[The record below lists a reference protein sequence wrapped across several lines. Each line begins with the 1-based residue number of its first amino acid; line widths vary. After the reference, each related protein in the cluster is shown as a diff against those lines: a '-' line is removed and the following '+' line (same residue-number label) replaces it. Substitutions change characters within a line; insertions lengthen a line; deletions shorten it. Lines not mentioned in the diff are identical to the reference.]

1 MRVGGLIF
9 LIANF
14 DNTFTIC
21 YNNNKDNKGI
31 VMTKV
36 IGIRDLVRNAS
47 LLEEYD
53 YVEIEDKRTH
63 EYKGLFISPKYAQE
77 MKQILDEKLAK
88 EKEEKL
94 NRLKKFIGSNKVQ
107 DRFNDLSSSEIRR
120 KVAGEKYSDK

>member
-1 MRVGGLIF
+1 MRVGGLLF

-14 DNTFTIC
+14 DNTSATC
-21 YNNNKDNKGI
+21 YNNSKDNKGV

-77 MKQILDEKLAK
+77 MKQILDE
-88 EKEEKL
+88 
-94 NRLKKFIGSNKVQ
+94 
-107 DRFNDLSSSEIRR
+107 
-120 KVAGEKYSDK
+120 

>member
-1 MRVGGLIF
+1 
-9 LIANF
+9 
-14 DNTFTIC
+14 
-21 YNNNKDNKGI
+21 
-31 VMTKV
+31 MTKV

-94 NRLKKFIGSNKVQ
+94 NRFKKFIGSNKVQ

-120 KVAGEKYSDK
+120 KIAREKYSDK

>member
-1 MRVGGLIF
+1 
-9 LIANF
+9 
-14 DNTFTIC
+14 
-21 YNNNKDNKGI
+21 
-31 VMTKV
+31 MTKV

-77 MKQILDEKLAK
+77 MKQILEEKLAK

-94 NRLKKFIGSNKVQ
+94 SRLRKFIGSNKVQ

-120 KVAGEKYSDK
+120 KIAWEKYSDK

>member
-1 MRVGGLIF
+1 
-9 LIANF
+9 
-14 DNTFTIC
+14 
-21 YNNNKDNKGI
+21 
-31 VMTKV
+31 MTKV

>member
-1 MRVGGLIF
+1 
-9 LIANF
+9 
-14 DNTFTIC
+14 
-21 YNNNKDNKGI
+21 
-31 VMTKV
+31 MTKV

-77 MKQILDEKLAK
+77 MKQILEEKLAK
-88 EKEEKL
+88 EREEKL

-120 KVAGEKYSDK
+120 KVVREKYSDK

>member
-1 MRVGGLIF
+1 
-9 LIANF
+9 
-14 DNTFTIC
+14 
-21 YNNNKDNKGI
+21 
-31 VMTKV
+31 MTKV
-36 IGIRDLVRNAS
+36 IGIRDLVRNTS

-77 MKQILDEKLAK
+77 MKQILEEKLAK

-94 NRLKKFIGSNKVQ
+94 NRLRKFIGSNKVQ

-120 KVAGEKYSDK
+120 KVAREKYSDK